1 MSLMTPNT
9 AARTAEG
16 SAEEETHVSGPDAL
30 PLLTTTVPC
39 EYVRHSSMAE
49 VFLTSC
55 RRSGDT
61 RFTLTGQWP
70 RAHAFFNGPDGRHD
84 PLQAAETIRQVA
96 LYLAHAELGVP
107 LGHHFMP
114 CDLSFTADP
123 DELAIGEVP
132 SDLSID
138 AECTDLVRKGSRL
151 AEFGLAVTI
160 RRAGQVLAT
169 GSVSFVCASP
179 GAYQRLR
186 GTVPEPLP
194 APLPSDVAPSVFGRG
209 LPRDV
214 VLAPGEHPGRWRLSP
229 DPDHPVLFDIGD
241 DHIPPMVLME
251 AARQA
256 TRGLLV
262 PDCSLT
268 LTAMATEFLSYAEFG
283 RPCWIEAA
291 PLVVQQA
298 DTMTVLVTGRQDGRR
313 VFGSQVSG
321 TVTHT
326 GADCPLGVTAQ

>member
-9 AARTAEG
+9 AAPAAEG
-16 SAEEETHVSGPDAL
+16 SIEEGNHVSGPDAL

-84 PLQAAETIRQVA
+84 ALQVAETVRQVA

-123 DELAIGEVP
+123 DELAIGAVP
-132 SDLSID
+132 SELRID
-138 AECTDLVRKGSRL
+138 ADCTDLVRKGSRL
-151 AEFGLAVTI
+151 VEFGLDVTI
-160 RRAGQVLAT
+160 RRDGRTLAT
-169 GSVSFVCASP
+169 GAVRFVCASP

-186 GTVPEPLP
+186 GKRPDSLP
-194 APLPSDVAPSVFGRG
+194 AHRPSELTPSAFGRG

-214 VLAPGEHPGRWRLSP
+214 VLASSEHPGRWRLSP
-229 DPDHPVLFDIGD
+229 DPDHPVLFDVGD

-256 TRGLLV
+256 TRALLV
-262 PDCSLT
+262 PECSLT
-268 LTAMATEFLSYAEFG
+268 LTAMATEFLSHAEFG
-283 RPCWIEAA
+283 QPCWIEAV
-291 PLVVQQA
+291 PLFVQQSG
-298 DTMTVLVTGRQDGRR
+298 TMSVLVTARQDGRP

-321 TVTHT
+321 RVTR
-326 GADCPLGVTAQ
+326 D

>member
-9 AARTAEG
+9 AARTADGSVEEG
-16 SAEEETHVSGPDAL
+16 NRVSGPGAL

-132 SDLSID
+132 SDLRID
-138 AECTDLVRKGSRL
+138 ADCTDLVRKGSRL
-151 AEFGLAVTI
+151 VELGLDVTI
-160 RRAGQVLAT
+160 RRADRTLAT
-169 GSVSFVCASP
+169 GAVRFVCASP

-186 GTVPEPLP
+186 GTLPDPLP
-194 APLPSDVAPSVFGRG
+194 AHRPSELAPSAFGRG

-214 VLAPGEHPGRWRLSP
+214 VLASSGQPGRWRLSP
-229 DPDHPVLFDIGD
+229 DPDHPVLFDVGD

-268 LTAMATEFLSYAEFG
+268 LTAMATEFLGYAEFG

-291 PLVVQQA
+291 PLLVQQSG
-298 DTMTVLVTGRQDGRR
+298 TMSVLVTARQDGRP
-313 VFGSQVSG
+313 VFDSQVSG
-321 TVTHT
+321 RVTR
-326 GADCPLGVTAQ
+326 D

>member
-1 MSLMTPNT
+1 MTPNT
-9 AARTAEG
+9 AARTEDRSIEEG
-16 SAEEETHVSGPDAL
+16 NLVSGPDA
-30 PLLTTTVPC
+30 PFLLTTTVPC

-55 RRSGDT
+55 RRSGAT

-107 LGHHFMP
+107 LGHHFLP

-123 DELAIGEVP
+123 DELAIGMVP

-138 AECTDLVRKGSRL
+138 ANCTDLKRKGSRL
-151 AEFGLAVTI
+151 VEFGLDITI
-160 RRAGQVLAT
+160 WRGGRALAT
-169 GSVSFVCASP
+169 GAVRFVCASP

-186 GTVPEPLP
+186 GTVPDPLP
-194 APLPSDVAPSVFGRG
+194 AHRPSEVAPAAFGRG

-214 VLAPGEHPGRWRLSP
+214 VLALSEHPGRWRLSP

-256 TRGLLV
+256 TLGLLV
-262 PDCSLT
+262 PGCSLT
-268 LTAMATEFLSYAEFG
+268 LTAMTTEFLSYAEFN

-291 PLVVQQA
+291 PLFVQQA
-298 DTMTVLVTGRQDGRR
+298 DSMSVLVTGRQDGRR
-313 VFGSQVSG
+313 VFDAQVSG
-321 TVTHT
+321 TVSR
-326 GADCPLGVTAQ
+326 G